1 MSDDVISA
9 SLNITEENEDQA
21 YADLENLES
30 DPNQGSQLLSSFRFE
45 PTLCSGVIISNYT
58 MLTSAQ
64 CCQNIDLKTA
74 RIMVGPEMYE
84 RSIKSTKLHQE
95 FETGV
100 DDDHP
105 NSNDL
110 CLLQLDKDILNSGGE
125 RLNTGFG
132 FSLNNFKTGSG

>member
-1 MSDDVISA
+1 MSDDVIPA
-9 SLNITEENEDQA
+9 ALNITEENEDQA
-21 YADLENLES
+21 YADLEKLES
-30 DPNQGSQLLSSFRFE
+30 DLNSGSLQSSFRFE
-45 PTLCSGVIISNYT
+45 PTLCSGVIISNFT

-64 CCQNIDLKTA
+64 CCQNIDLRTA

-132 FSLNNFKTGSG
+132 FSLKNFKTDSG